1 VKWGLLKND
10 ILEAELGGLVLGSA
24 TSYVIPRADWESVA
38 LPGSKIWV
46 DVSSCTEVACAK
58 PVSATFALPET
69 AANNLPSET
78 VVDSSIPAVSETTLV
93 AATTIPS
100 TQTSVVRSNEIVA
113 LNPGNG
119 CYIRG
124 DVRSC
129 GSYVLKL
136 VKK

>member
-1 VKWGLLKND
+1 LLKND
-10 ILEAELGGLVLGSA
+10 SREAELGGLVLGSS
-24 TSYVIPRADWESVA
+24 TSYVIPRTDWEKIA

-46 DVSSCTEVACAK
+46 DVSSCTEAACAK
-58 PVSATFALPET
+58 PVSATFAIPE
-69 AANNLPSET
+69 AEVKDLLSET
-78 VVDSSIPAVSETTLV
+78 VVDSTVPAVSEATLV

-124 DVRSC
+124 NVRSC
-129 GSYVLKL
+129 GSYVLRL